1 MKKIGLLI
9 WNIIEHV
16 IKISALTP
24 QILLLGTFMPWR
36 PLEVRGWRVYS
47 VKV

>member
-1 MKKIGLLI
+1 MKKIGLPI
-9 WNIIEHV
+9 WNISKYV

-36 PLEVRGWRVYS
+36 PLEVRGWRVYN
-47 VKV
+47 